1 MARPKALIM
10 EIARLA
16 IQSGDHR
23 GPAVIITP
31 PFPKGAAV
39 LAHGYGGCK
48 EELLGLAWRVA
59 EHGFAACAIDLR
71 GHGEHALAMDTKFL
85 VDMEAAIEHC
95 RGFGK
100 VVAIGHSLGGRLALM
115 STADYA
121 IGISPPLDPH
131 YCERTQELLQKVR
144 SYRVKQEN
152 TKALFDFQESLPSD
166 HDDGSGRKLI
176 IYGSRDVP
184 EILDSCNEL
193 RVQGANVVR
202 IEEAKHGDTYLLE
215 ATFSAISQQLAEWFG

>member
-1 MARPKALIM
+1 MDI
-10 EIARLA
+10 ERLA
-16 IQSGDHR
+16 IRSGDHEV
-23 GPAVIITP
+23 PSVIIIP
-31 PFPKGAAV
+31 PFPRGAAV

-59 EHGFAACAIDLR
+59 EQGLVACVIDLR
-71 GHGEHALAMDTKFL
+71 GHGEHQLVMDTEFL
-85 VDMEAAIEHC
+85 VDMEAAIRHC
-95 RGFGK
+95 RQFGK

-115 STADYA
+115 SSADFS

-152 TKALFDFQESLPSD
+152 TKALFEYLRNLPSMKD
-166 HDDGSGRKLI
+166 AGSGRILI

-184 EILDSCNEL
+184 EILESCDEL
-193 RVQGANVVR
+193 KTAGANVVK
-202 IEEAKHGDTYLLE
+202 IDEAKHGDTYLLE
-215 ATFSAISQQLAEWFG
+215 ATFATISQQLSKWFKQ